1 MSRIRDI
8 EEFISREF
16 ANLKKS
22 VNKPKAEERNS
33 NKREVGMHNTKNTR
47 LQKLSMKGVNHF

>member
-1 MSRIRDI
+1 MSKIRDI
-8 EEFISREF
+8 EEFISRE
-16 ANLKKS
+16 NLKKS